1 MRKIKLTEEDNC
13 CGVIE
18 SEDQLANQLDDG
30 KEGVQDV
37 GQDGGEES
45 VQQTKADQ
53 VHSRLNPDLDDQ
65 SGRQHIGT
73 RGAGE
78 WKGAAEE

>member
-18 SEDQLANQLDDG
+18 GEDQLANQLDDG

-37 GQDGGEES
+37 GQDS
-45 VQQTKADQ
+45 LCLHRV
-53 VHSRLNPDLDDQ
+53 
-65 SGRQHIGT
+65 IY
-73 RGAGE
+73 
-78 WKGAAEE
+78 

>member
-18 SEDQLANQLDDG
+18 SEDHDANQLDDG

-37 GQDGGEES
+37 GQDGGEEG
-45 VQQTKADQ
+45 VQQTKTDQ
-53 VHSRLNPDLDDQ
+53 
-65 SGRQHIGT
+65 GRTNTTH
-73 RGAGE
+73 RCLL
-78 WKGAAEE
+78 